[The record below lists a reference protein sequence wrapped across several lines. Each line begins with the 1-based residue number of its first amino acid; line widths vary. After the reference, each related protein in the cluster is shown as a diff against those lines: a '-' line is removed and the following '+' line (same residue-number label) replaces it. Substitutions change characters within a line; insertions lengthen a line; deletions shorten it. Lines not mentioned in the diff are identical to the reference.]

1 MFSVFQIKNLQKNFS
16 LWLYSLFVFSF
27 LSIPLH
33 AETNASVSAGEN
45 HSLLLRTD
53 GSLWSMGKN
62 DRGQLGD
69 GSELER
75 GLVGWWKFDGDAT
88 DSSGNG
94 NDGTV
99 NGATLTTDRHGQ
111 ANSAYSFDGVDD
123 IIVIPGTADFDT
135 QNPTISAWVFSIN
148 NPQQGFIFEKTSN
161 GSVNSQ
167 YNLFFYGAN
176 GITWRTAANL
186 TPTDTSYVPNITGW
200 FFLTATYDGSLK
212 KIFVNGSEKK
222 TEAWNGQIL
231 TGASGVSSIGGYT
244 DNLPQKS
251 SYFFNGS
258 IDDIRIYN
266 RALSESDVLALHTLE
281 SFPPS
286 YEPVKIVDENVT
298 AIASGSETS
307 YFIKKDGSLW
317 GMGRNDRGQ
326 LGNAQGLDQGLVGW
340 WKFDGDATDSSGNGN
355 DGTVNGAT
363 LSTDR
368 HGQASKA
375 YSFDGVDDYISMTI
389 GTYDEVTF
397 SAWLK
402 IASFDNE
409 YPKLFDLGSS
419 YPLFRIGFN
428 GNRSD
433 HVSAG
438 IVGQMHS
445 LRSSFSAHNSALSYG
460 IQPIGSWINVVTSL
474 GVNSFHSTFLDGIVI
489 EQGSYKDSPSQD
501 GSLKIG
507 ANNSLGSD
515 HFFSGSVDDIRIYDR
530 ALSATEVSALYSLES
545 QPEDPSAPIQI
556 VDSNVTT
563 VSSRGSHALFQ
574 KMDGSLWA
582 MGSNAYGQLGDG
594 TTTDRHTLI
603 KIVDG
608 NVTAFSAGGDHSRFV
623 QADGS
628 LWAMGRNHAGQLGD
642 GTTTDRASPVKVL
655 DGNVTSVTSGSSTGF
670 ALLGNGQL
678 VTMGQNNFG
687 QALDSSLAN
696 LVVPKTYFSES
707 HSSLSS
713 VSSVGSNAVVH
724 ADKLYHLDSENN
736 QLRIF
741 DSNTSS
747 WSTGASPNLLLE
759 GASAVSLNDKIYSV
773 GGQVHGQIA
782 WYKFDGDFNDSSGRG
797 YNGTVDGAA
806 FSADRNGDTNQALYF
821 DGSNDRF
828 FPSYGE
834 RPEAGFAFSF
844 WAKPELTTAVG
855 LEKTTSMDLY
865 NSVNQTLIY
874 SGNAG
879 SSRGYGVSIGTNA
892 INIINHG
899 NSAYFA
905 SLVYTSDLSGW
916 KHYVLLCKN
925 NRAAIYIDGVFV
937 RNGKQLSQTQKA
949 GVSLGKGL
957 STNYYKGKIDSY
969 RVFSQSLNT
978 EEISLL
984 YDFETTAARTLLQE
998 YDPQTSTWFDKPSH
1012 SFFLHGSVAVALN
1025 GALFQVGGID
1035 ENGIR
1040 SNRVFHFDGTTEA
1053 WTEKASMST
1062 ARSEHALLVHN
1073 AKIWAVGGTGT
1084 DGNATTS
1091 VEVYDPQTD
1100 SWTSASSLRSPYERV
1115 FAWKQGNDLYAG
1127 GWDET
1132 NPNHLPVD
1140 VLDEF
1145 SGSWS
1150 SSLTLPTDW
1159 NHSTALSSDDS
1170 IYFLNTSEM
1179 GEMQA
1184 NAFSFIDSAG
1194 ESSYFIDGQGIAQV
1208 VGANDFGQ
1216 LGDGTTSS
1224 RNNPVPLDLNAT
1236 FFSSGGDHTLFIK
1249 QDGTFWGMG
1258 RNDSGQIGD
1267 GSLTNRSY
1275 PVPIISS
1282 YTLVVNGAAEGNAT
1296 GGGEWSIGT
1305 PVTLTATPHP
1315 GYLFA
1320 GWTGDLN
1327 STDANITISP
1337 SANMEIN
1344 ATFAQ
1349 DLNDNDDDNLTN
1361 FYEIVTLGTN
1371 ADNNDTDGDGLPDG
1385 VEDGVLGIDPLLD
1398 NAPIV
1403 ALFAQREIDAH
1414 AVGLAEGNAS
1424 GQQYVYDFRSTF
1436 SLYNEAEV
1444 NASAQQRESNGS
1456 LTGEPL
1462 GRLYVQANPTEFNL
1476 YTEADLNASMD
1487 SERVRGIADGNLSGT
1502 SQVVAN
1508 PSAYGLYSET
1518 EVNASLLSE
1527 YNRGVSEGNASGW
1540 SYLQSNRLAYSLFNS
1555 SDLNTSGNLAYAR
1568 GVDEGNTSGIAYAV
1582 THPSEFSLH
1591 TSADLNESGVLFRA
1605 NGVQDGNASGQSHVL
1620 NNLSSFQLFTESEL
1634 NATRLVELE
1643 LGRAEGNQS
1652 GMSYVLANPHEFN
1665 LFESIDL
1672 NRSGEA
1678 EYLRGQTDGD
1688 LLGRSYVQANPNLYQ
1703 LFTQSDLNATATLS
1717 HQSGRGEGNASGI
1730 TYLQTHARDYGL
1742 YTRTDRELLI
1752 AQARSEGLAE
1762 GNASGIAQ
1770 VQASPANYSLL
1781 SLSEAEQ
1788 VRQSTRQLALS
1799 DGFQIG
1805 VDWVK
1810 E

>member
-515 HFFSGSVDDIRIYDR
+515 HFFSGTVDDIRIYDR

-670 ALLGNGQL
+670 ALLENGQL

-984 YDFETTAARTLLQE
+984 YDFETTAQRTLLQE

-1073 AKIWAVGGTGT
+1073 AKIWAVGG
-1084 DGNATTS
+1084 DG
-1091 VEVYDPQTD
+1091 Y
-1100 SWTSASSLRSPYERV
+1100 
-1115 FAWKQGNDLYAG
+1115 
-1127 GWDET
+1127 GWQCE
-1132 NPNHLPVD
+1132 H
-1140 VLDEF
+1140 F
-1145 SGSWS
+1145 C
-1150 SSLTLPTDW
+1150 
-1159 NHSTALSSDDS
+1159 
-1170 IYFLNTSEM
+1170 
-1179 GEMQA
+1179 
-1184 NAFSFIDSAG
+1184 
-1194 ESSYFIDGQGIAQV
+1194 
-1208 VGANDFGQ
+1208 
-1216 LGDGTTSS
+1216 
-1224 RNNPVPLDLNAT
+1224 
-1236 FFSSGGDHTLFIK
+1236 
-1249 QDGTFWGMG
+1249 
-1258 RNDSGQIGD
+1258 
-1267 GSLTNRSY
+1267 
-1275 PVPIISS
+1275 
-1282 YTLVVNGAAEGNAT
+1282 
-1296 GGGEWSIGT
+1296 
-1305 PVTLTATPHP
+1305 
-1315 GYLFA
+1315 
-1320 GWTGDLN
+1320 
-1327 STDANITISP
+1327 
-1337 SANMEIN
+1337 
-1344 ATFAQ
+1344 
-1349 DLNDNDDDNLTN
+1349 
-1361 FYEIVTLGTN
+1361 
-1371 ADNNDTDGDGLPDG
+1371 
-1385 VEDGVLGIDPLLD
+1385 
-1398 NAPIV
+1398 
-1403 ALFAQREIDAH
+1403 
-1414 AVGLAEGNAS
+1414 
-1424 GQQYVYDFRSTF
+1424 
-1436 SLYNEAEV
+1436 
-1444 NASAQQRESNGS
+1444 
-1456 LTGEPL
+1456 
-1462 GRLYVQANPTEFNL
+1462 
-1476 YTEADLNASMD
+1476 
-1487 SERVRGIADGNLSGT
+1487 
-1502 SQVVAN
+1502 
-1508 PSAYGLYSET
+1508 
-1518 EVNASLLSE
+1518 
-1527 YNRGVSEGNASGW
+1527 
-1540 SYLQSNRLAYSLFNS
+1540 
-1555 SDLNTSGNLAYAR
+1555 
-1568 GVDEGNTSGIAYAV
+1568 
-1582 THPSEFSLH
+1582 
-1591 TSADLNESGVLFRA
+1591 
-1605 NGVQDGNASGQSHVL
+1605 
-1620 NNLSSFQLFTESEL
+1620 
-1634 NATRLVELE
+1634 
-1643 LGRAEGNQS
+1643 
-1652 GMSYVLANPHEFN
+1652 
-1665 LFESIDL
+1665 
-1672 NRSGEA
+1672 
-1678 EYLRGQTDGD
+1678 
-1688 LLGRSYVQANPNLYQ
+1688 
-1703 LFTQSDLNATATLS
+1703 
-1717 HQSGRGEGNASGI
+1717 
-1730 TYLQTHARDYGL
+1730 
-1742 YTRTDRELLI
+1742 
-1752 AQARSEGLAE
+1752 
-1762 GNASGIAQ
+1762 
-1770 VQASPANYSLL
+1770 
-1781 SLSEAEQ
+1781 
-1788 VRQSTRQLALS
+1788 
-1799 DGFQIG
+1799 
-1805 VDWVK
+1805 
-1810 E
+1810 

>member
-1 MFSVFQIKNLQKNFS
+1 
-16 LWLYSLFVFSF
+16 
-27 LSIPLH
+27 
-33 AETNASVSAGEN
+33 
-45 HSLLLRTD
+45 
-53 GSLWSMGKN
+53 
-62 DRGQLGD
+62 
-69 GSELER
+69 
-75 GLVGWWKFDGDAT
+75 
-88 DSSGNG
+88 
-94 NDGTV
+94 
-99 NGATLTTDRHGQ
+99 
-111 ANSAYSFDGVDD
+111 
-123 IIVIPGTADFDT
+123 
-135 QNPTISAWVFSIN
+135 
-148 NPQQGFIFEKTSN
+148 
-161 GSVNSQ
+161 
-167 YNLFFYGAN
+167 
-176 GITWRTAANL
+176 
-186 TPTDTSYVPNITGW
+186 
-200 FFLTATYDGSLK
+200 
-212 KIFVNGSEKK
+212 
-222 TEAWNGQIL
+222 
-231 TGASGVSSIGGYT
+231 
-244 DNLPQKS
+244 
-251 SYFFNGS
+251 
-258 IDDIRIYN
+258 
-266 RALSESDVLALHTLE
+266 
-281 SFPPS
+281 
-286 YEPVKIVDENVT
+286 
-298 AIASGSETS
+298 
-307 YFIKKDGSLW
+307 
-317 GMGRNDRGQ
+317 
-326 LGNAQGLDQGLVGW
+326 
-340 WKFDGDATDSSGNGN
+340 
-355 DGTVNGAT
+355 
-363 LSTDR
+363 
-368 HGQASKA
+368 
-375 YSFDGVDDYISMTI
+375 
-389 GTYDEVTF
+389 
-397 SAWLK
+397 
-402 IASFDNE
+402 
-409 YPKLFDLGSS
+409 
-419 YPLFRIGFN
+419 
-428 GNRSD
+428 
-433 HVSAG
+433 
-438 IVGQMHS
+438 
-445 LRSSFSAHNSALSYG
+445 
-460 IQPIGSWINVVTSL
+460 
-474 GVNSFHSTFLDGIVI
+474 
-489 EQGSYKDSPSQD
+489 
-501 GSLKIG
+501 
-507 ANNSLGSD
+507 
-515 HFFSGSVDDIRIYDR
+515 
-530 ALSATEVSALYSLES
+530 
-545 QPEDPSAPIQI
+545 
-556 VDSNVTT
+556 
-563 VSSRGSHALFQ
+563 
-574 KMDGSLWA
+574 
-582 MGSNAYGQLGDG
+582 
-594 TTTDRHTLI
+594 
-603 KIVDG
+603 
-608 NVTAFSAGGDHSRFV
+608 
-623 QADGS
+623 
-628 LWAMGRNHAGQLGD
+628 
-642 GTTTDRASPVKVL
+642 
-655 DGNVTSVTSGSSTGF
+655 
-670 ALLGNGQL
+670 
-678 VTMGQNNFG
+678 
-687 QALDSSLAN
+687 
-696 LVVPKTYFSES
+696 
-707 HSSLSS
+707 LSS

-984 YDFETTAARTLLQE
+984 YDFETTAQRTLLQE

-1084 DGNATTS
+1084 DGNASTS

-1424 GQQYVYDFRSTF
+1424 GQQYVYDYRSTF

-1444 NASAQQRESNGS
+1444 NASARQRESNGS

-1487 SERVRGIADGNLSGT
+1487 SERVRGMADGNLSGT

-1508 PSAYGLYSET
+1508 PAAYGLYSET

-1652 GMSYVLANPHEFN
+1652 GMSYVLANPIEFN

-1799 DGFQIG
+1799 DGFQMG
-1805 VDWVK
+1805 VDWVRNNPRLYNLFDSAQRTVLMEQAKSEGHSEGLLAGEAYVLSRPGEFGWLDDPTRSALEESARLAAYYQGLENGKVLVLNDPAGYSLFTTTQRDAIVQSTYASSFMEGNTTGIATVFANRLSLGLSADHERDERIRLSGELGYSVGNATGRAEALATAQADLSAQGLHLVEYLEQTELTPYTYNWFYQPGAGWLWTDKSTFPYLYLSTGEGDYQTPSGGYTTPSGGNTSPGGTQSRWLYYDANRTDFPFYDYEKKTWK
-1810 E
+1810 EIEP

>member
-515 HFFSGSVDDIRIYDR
+515 HFFSGTVDDIRIYDR

-556 VDSNVTT
+556 VDSNVTD
-563 VSSRGSHALFQ
+563 SFQ
-574 KMDGSLWA
+574 SWLACAFSKDGRFP
-582 MGSNAYGQLGDG
+582 LGDG
-594 TTTDRHTLI
+594 
-603 KIVDG
+603 
-608 NVTAFSAGGDHSRFV
+608 
-623 QADGS
+623 
-628 LWAMGRNHAGQLGD
+628 
-642 GTTTDRASPVKVL
+642 
-655 DGNVTSVTSGSSTGF
+655 
-670 ALLGNGQL
+670 
-678 VTMGQNNFG
+678 
-687 QALDSSLAN
+687 
-696 LVVPKTYFSES
+696 
-707 HSSLSS
+707 
-713 VSSVGSNAVVH
+713 
-724 ADKLYHLDSENN
+724 
-736 QLRIF
+736 
-741 DSNTSS
+741 
-747 WSTGASPNLLLE
+747 
-759 GASAVSLNDKIYSV
+759 
-773 GGQVHGQIA
+773 
-782 WYKFDGDFNDSSGRG
+782 
-797 YNGTVDGAA
+797 
-806 FSADRNGDTNQALYF
+806 
-821 DGSNDRF
+821 
-828 FPSYGE
+828 
-834 RPEAGFAFSF
+834 
-844 WAKPELTTAVG
+844 
-855 LEKTTSMDLY
+855 
-865 NSVNQTLIY
+865 
-874 SGNAG
+874 
-879 SSRGYGVSIGTNA
+879 
-892 INIINHG
+892 
-899 NSAYFA
+899 
-905 SLVYTSDLSGW
+905 
-916 KHYVLLCKN
+916 
-925 NRAAIYIDGVFV
+925 
-937 RNGKQLSQTQKA
+937 
-949 GVSLGKGL
+949 
-957 STNYYKGKIDSY
+957 
-969 RVFSQSLNT
+969 
-978 EEISLL
+978 
-984 YDFETTAARTLLQE
+984 LQR
-998 YDPQTSTWFDKPSH
+998 
-1012 SFFLHGSVAVALN
+1012 
-1025 GALFQVGGID
+1025 
-1035 ENGIR
+1035 IR
-1040 SNRVFHFDGTTEA
+1040 STR
-1053 WTEKASMST
+1053 
-1062 ARSEHALLVHN
+1062 
-1073 AKIWAVGGTGT
+1073 
-1084 DGNATTS
+1084 
-1091 VEVYDPQTD
+1091 
-1100 SWTSASSLRSPYERV
+1100 
-1115 FAWKQGNDLYAG
+1115 
-1127 GWDET
+1127 
-1132 NPNHLPVD
+1132 
-1140 VLDEF
+1140 
-1145 SGSWS
+1145 
-1150 SSLTLPTDW
+1150 
-1159 NHSTALSSDDS
+1159 
-1170 IYFLNTSEM
+1170 
-1179 GEMQA
+1179 
-1184 NAFSFIDSAG
+1184 
-1194 ESSYFIDGQGIAQV
+1194 
-1208 VGANDFGQ
+1208 
-1216 LGDGTTSS
+1216 
-1224 RNNPVPLDLNAT
+1224 
-1236 FFSSGGDHTLFIK
+1236 
-1249 QDGTFWGMG
+1249 G
-1258 RNDSGQIGD
+1258 RHHH
-1267 GSLTNRSY
+1267 R
-1275 PVPIISS
+1275 P
-1282 YTLVVNGAAEGNAT
+1282 
-1296 GGGEWSIGT
+1296 
-1305 PVTLTATPHP
+1305 PHP
-1315 GYLFA
+1315 
-1320 GWTGDLN
+1320 
-1327 STDANITISP
+1327 
-1337 SANMEIN
+1337 
-1344 ATFAQ
+1344 
-1349 DLNDNDDDNLTN
+1349 
-1361 FYEIVTLGTN
+1361 
-1371 ADNNDTDGDGLPDG
+1371 
-1385 VEDGVLGIDPLLD
+1385 
-1398 NAPIV
+1398 
-1403 ALFAQREIDAH
+1403 H
-1414 AVGLAEGNAS
+1414 
-1424 GQQYVYDFRSTF
+1424 
-1436 SLYNEAEV
+1436 
-1444 NASAQQRESNGS
+1444 
-1456 LTGEPL
+1456 
-1462 GRLYVQANPTEFNL
+1462 
-1476 YTEADLNASMD
+1476 
-1487 SERVRGIADGNLSGT
+1487 
-1502 SQVVAN
+1502 
-1508 PSAYGLYSET
+1508 
-1518 EVNASLLSE
+1518 
-1527 YNRGVSEGNASGW
+1527 
-1540 SYLQSNRLAYSLFNS
+1540 
-1555 SDLNTSGNLAYAR
+1555 
-1568 GVDEGNTSGIAYAV
+1568 
-1582 THPSEFSLH
+1582 
-1591 TSADLNESGVLFRA
+1591 
-1605 NGVQDGNASGQSHVL
+1605 
-1620 NNLSSFQLFTESEL
+1620 
-1634 NATRLVELE
+1634 
-1643 LGRAEGNQS
+1643 
-1652 GMSYVLANPHEFN
+1652 
-1665 LFESIDL
+1665 
-1672 NRSGEA
+1672 
-1678 EYLRGQTDGD
+1678 
-1688 LLGRSYVQANPNLYQ
+1688 
-1703 LFTQSDLNATATLS
+1703 
-1717 HQSGRGEGNASGI
+1717 
-1730 TYLQTHARDYGL
+1730 
-1742 YTRTDRELLI
+1742 
-1752 AQARSEGLAE
+1752 
-1762 GNASGIAQ
+1762 
-1770 VQASPANYSLL
+1770 
-1781 SLSEAEQ
+1781 
-1788 VRQSTRQLALS
+1788 
-1799 DGFQIG
+1799 
-1805 VDWVK
+1805 
-1810 E
+1810 